1 MWVIGCK
8 PTNTN
13 LNEVHWHKSAKE
25 MSLGASLS
33 AYKGNFLVVKLK
45 WNHGI
50 ASLCYAVFFVQC
62 FSKIKVKFIVLQ
74 FTKNNKQLGKANNEV
89 EQAIKQIDFIE

>member
-1 MWVIGCK
+1 
-8 PTNTN
+8 
-13 LNEVHWHKSAKE
+13 
-25 MSLGASLS
+25 
-33 AYKGNFLVVKLK
+33 
-45 WNHGI
+45 
-50 ASLCYAVFFVQC
+50 VFFVQC